1 MEKWDYLGQDYL
13 HRKGHKEHNQQD
25 ITLGQN
31 NTQKQALVDITVP
44 AGQNIIRTEEEKV
57 EKY

>member
-13 HRKGHKEHNQQD
+13 RRKGYKKHNQQD

-31 NTQKQALVDITVP
+31 NMQKQALVDIAVS
-44 AGQNIIRTEEEKV
+44 AD
-57 EKY
+57 